1 MATVVN
7 SQVEAIKAD
16 VLHMMGFVGL
26 SIDEAIRSLDD
37 RDVDAAQCVINRDR
51 QVNEYQRRIEAKC
64 LEMLAKKLEGNE
76 LRTVAASYKLV
87 SDIERIGDYCTAI
100 ANVTLAVA
108 NKPVTATALDIIKM
122 GKTAIRMLNIC
133 MEAYKGNPQVNVE
146 EVFDQDKIIDRLY
159 NDAFVESIMSILQEP
174 NTITN
179 VIYLTVASRALER
192 IGDHL
197 TDIAE
202 RIIYVQTGKIV
213 ERSEPM
219 HVPEFP
225 E

>member
-1 MATVVN
+1 MATVVDN
-7 SQVEAIKAD
+7 QVEAIKAD
-16 VLHMMGFVGL
+16 VLNMMGYVGL
-26 SIDEAIRSLDD
+26 SIDEAVRSLDD
-37 RDVDAAQCVINRDR
+37 RDVDAAKCVVIRDKK
-51 QVNEYQRRIEAKC
+51 VNEYQKQIEAEC
-64 LEMLAKKLEGNE
+64 LNMLAKKPEGKE

-87 SDIERIGDYCTAI
+87 SDVERVGDYCTAI

-108 NKPVTATALDIIKM
+108 NKPVTSTALDIIKM
-122 GKTAIRMLNIC
+122 GRTALRMLNIC
-133 MEAYKGNPQVNVE
+133 MEAYKGNTDVNIE
-146 EVFDQDKIIDRLY
+146 EVFDLDKTIDQLY
-159 NDAFVESIMSILQEP
+159 NDSFVGSIMCILQEP
-174 NTITN
+174 NTTTN

-202 RIIYVQTGKIV
+202 RIIYIQSGKIV

>member
-1 MATVVN
+1 
-7 SQVEAIKAD
+7 
-16 VLHMMGFVGL
+16 MMGCAGL
-26 SIDEAIRSLDD
+26 SIDEAVRSLDD
-37 RDVDAAQCVINRDR
+37 RDEDAARRVIDRDR
-51 QVNEYQRRIEAKC
+51 QIDDLQKKIEVEC
-64 LEMLAKKLEGNE
+64 LEMLAKKPEGKD
-76 LRTVAASYKLV
+76 LRLVAASYKFV

-108 NKPVTATALDIIKM
+108 NKPVTKTALDIVKM
-122 GKTAIRMLNIC
+122 GRAAHHMLNIC
-133 MEAYKGNPQVNVE
+133 MEAYKGNPNVNLE
-146 EVFDQDKIIDRLY
+146 EVFDEDKAIDRLY
-159 NDAFVESIMSILQEP
+159 NDAFVGSILTVLEEP
-174 NTITN
+174 NTATN
-179 VIYLTVASRALER
+179 VIYETVASRAMER

-202 RIIYVQTGKIV
+202 RISFIRTGNIV

>member
-1 MATVVN
+1 MITLVG
-7 SQVEAIKAD
+7 SQVEVIQED
-16 VLHMMGFVGL
+16 VLLMMGYAGL
-26 SIDEAIRSLDD
+26 SIDEAVRSLDD
-37 RDVDAAQCVINRDR
+37 RDEDLARSVIDRDR
-51 QVNEYQRRIEAKC
+51 QINDLQRKIEAEC
-64 LEMLAKKLEGNE
+64 LDMLAKKPEGKD
-76 LRTVAASYKLV
+76 LRVVAASYKFV

-100 ANVTLAVA
+100 ANVTRSVV

-122 GKTAIRMLNIC
+122 GRTAIRMLNIC
-133 MEAYKGNPQVNVE
+133 MDAYRGNPQTNIE
-146 EVFDQDKIIDRLY
+146 EVFDLDKLIDRLY
-159 NDAFVESIMSILQEP
+159 NDAFVGSILTVLEKP
-174 NTITN
+174 NTATN
-179 VIYLTVASRALER
+179 VIYETVASRALER

-202 RIIYVQTGKIV
+202 RIIFIQTGKIV

>member
-1 MATVVN
+1 MATIVDT
-7 SQVEAIKAD
+7 QVDAIKAD
-16 VLHMMGFVGL
+16 VLQMMGFIGL
-26 SIDEAIRSLDD
+26 SIDEAVRSLDD
-37 RDVDAAQCVINRDR
+37 RDVDAARSVLNREK
-51 QVNEYQRRIEAKC
+51 QVNELQRQVEMKC
-64 LEMLAKKLEGNE
+64 LAMLAKKLEGKE

-87 SDIERIGDYCTAI
+87 SDIERIGDYCASI

-108 NKPVTATALDIIKM
+108 NKPVTSTALDIIKM
-122 GKTAIRMLNIC
+122 GRMALNMLNTC
-133 MEAYKGNPQVNVE
+133 MEAYKRGSTVNIE
-146 EVFDQDKIIDRLY
+146 EVFEQDRLIDGLY
-159 NDAFVESIMSILQEP
+159 NDSFVGAMASILQEP
-174 NTITN
+174 KTITN
-179 VIYLTVASRALER
+179 VIYLVVASRALER

-202 RIIYVQTGKIV
+202 RIIFIETGKIV